1 MLHESFE
8 GLQKYIMKFPSLQ
21 ILLTLLTAS
30 SLLAQAPKAT
40 EASAAPTRLPV
51 SEWTC
56 MGHEDKKFGPTVS
69 GDAISFSGEGFQDKG
84 RGIAAF
90 FPETTLDEGQSL
102 TVTARVTFSGVQSF
116 GLFKFGIFQ
125 SVSRT
130 KDAGWVGYCAF
141 AGSEKFFPKGGLF
154 ASEAGNKNYFGS
166 QTENIIAESTT
177 PQRSSKDE
185 RFLFNIKEEEYFIQ
199 MSLTQLSGNKIACKF
214 EMAPE
219 KSPDE
224 PLASYEGVDEAPSS
238 TSFDALGFAFHQ
250 ALSADSVEFRDVVV
264 EVSSVQK

>member
-1 MLHESFE
+1 MNL
-8 GLQKYIMKFPSLQ
+8 PSRQ
-21 ILLTLLTAS
+21 IIIAFLATS
-30 SLLAQAPKAT
+30 SLFAQAPKAT
-40 EASAAPTRLPV
+40 NASASPTRLPV

-56 MGHEDKKFGPTVS
+56 MGDQDKKFGPTVN

-90 FPETTLDEGQSL
+90 FPETTLTEGQSL
-102 TVTARVTFSGVQSF
+102 TVTARVTFSGVHSF

-125 SVSRT
+125 SASRT

-141 AGSEKFFPKGGLF
+141 AGSEKSFPKGGLF
-154 ASEAGNKNYFGS
+154 ASEAGNKKYFGS

-177 PQRSSKDE
+177 PQRASKDE
-185 RFLFNIKEEEYFIQ
+185 RFLFNVKDEEYLVQ

-214 EMAPE
+214 DMAPE
-219 KSPDE
+219 SNPNK
-224 PLASYEGVDEAPSS
+224 PLASYEGVDETPGS

-250 ALSADSVEFRDVVV
+250 GLSTDSVEFRDVVV
-264 EVSSVQK
+264 EVSTAQK

>member
-1 MLHESFE
+1 
-8 GLQKYIMKFPSLQ
+8 MKFPTIQ
-21 ILLTLLTAS
+21 ILITCLATSNLF
-30 SLLAQAPKAT
+30 AQASKAT
-40 EASAAPTRLPV
+40 NASATPTRLPV

-90 FPETTLDEGQSL
+90 FPETTLTEGQSL
-102 TVTARVTFSGVQSF
+102 TVTARVTFSGVHNF
-116 GLFKFGIFQ
+116 GLFKFGLFQ
-125 SVSRT
+125 STSRT

-154 ASEAGNKNYFGS
+154 ASEAGNKNYFSS

-177 PQRSSKDE
+177 PQRASKDE
-185 RFLFNIKEEEYFIQ
+185 RFLFNIKDEEYLVQ

-214 EMAPE
+214 DMAPE
-219 KSPDE
+219 SNPNKP
-224 PLASYEGVDEAPSS
+224 
-238 TSFDALGFAFHQ
+238 
-250 ALSADSVEFRDVVV
+250 
-264 EVSSVQK
+264 

>member
-1 MLHESFE
+1 
-8 GLQKYIMKFPSLQ
+8 MKFPSLQ

-51 SEWTC
+51 SDWTC

-90 FPETTLDEGQSL
+90 FPETTLAEGQSL
-102 TVTARVTFSGVQSF
+102 TVTARVTFSGVHSF

-125 SVSRT
+125 SASRT

-166 QTENIIAESTT
+166 PTENIIAESTT

-185 RFLFNIKEEEYFIQ
+185 RFLFNVKEEEYFIQ

-224 PLASYEGVDEAPSS
+224 PLASYEGVDEVPSA
-238 TSFDALGFAFHQ
+238 TGFDALGFAFHQ
-250 ALSADSVEFRDVVV
+250 GLSTDSVEFRDVVV

>member
-1 MLHESFE
+1 
-8 GLQKYIMKFPSLQ
+8 MKFPTLQ
-21 ILLTLLTAS
+21 ILFTCLATSNLF
-30 SLLAQAPKAT
+30 AQAPKAT

-90 FPETTLDEGQSL
+90 FPETTLAEGQSL
-102 TVTARVTFSGVQSF
+102 TVTARVTFSGVHSF

-125 SVSRT
+125 SASRT

-177 PQRSSKDE
+177 PQRASKDE
-185 RFLFNIKEEEYFIQ
+185 RFLFNIKDEEYLLH
-199 MSLTQLSGNKIACKF
+199 MSLTRLSGNRIACKF
-214 EMAPE
+214 DMAPE
-219 KSPDE
+219 SDPNK

-264 EVSSVQK
+264 KVSTVQK